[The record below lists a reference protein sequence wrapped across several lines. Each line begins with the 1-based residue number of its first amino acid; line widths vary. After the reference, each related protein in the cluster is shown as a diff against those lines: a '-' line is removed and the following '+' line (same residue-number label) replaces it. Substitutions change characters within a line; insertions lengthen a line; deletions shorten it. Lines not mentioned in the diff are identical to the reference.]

1 MSHGVHRGVLK
12 KGKFDKRE
20 IFLEKLTNKLPNVKF
35 DIYGIKGNQPIWAD
49 NFTKALSQSKI
60 ALNLSQGQSS
70 KYYTSDRFAQLI
82 GNGLLVLID
91 KKTRFGDFFSKD
103 EIVTYSSIND
113 LSKKIKKYSNDD
125 ALRQKIAKKGRDKY
139 FKFFNSTIVAEF
151 IINKSLNINKNYF
164 WEKKANTKI

>member
-12 KGKFDKRE
+12 KGKFDERE
-20 IFLEKLTNKLPNVKF
+20 NFLKKLTKKLPNIKF
-35 DIYGIKGNQPIWAD
+35 DIYGIDNKEPIWAN
-49 NFTKALSQSKI
+49 NFIKVLSQSKI

-91 KKTRFGDFFSKD
+91 KKTKFSDFFNKD
-103 EIVTYSSIND
+103 EVVTYKNISD
-113 LSKKIKKYSNDD
+113 LSKKIEKYSNDD

-139 FKFFNSTIVAEF
+139 FKYFNSTIIAEF
-151 IINKSLNINKNYF
+151 IIYKTFNLNKRYF
-164 WEKKANTKI
+164 WEDKD